1 MGTAERRQ
9 KEAHQRRE
17 GILKAARQVF
27 WKRGYQAA
35 TMPQIAAVA
44 EIAPGTLYL
53 YFPSKE
59 VLYVE
64 LLIEGY
70 VILHGQLEQA
80 ATPRQATIRQAQ
92 ALIDGFF
99 EFAHSNP
106 EYFDIIF
113 FVLQQEKS
121 KWETSFP
128 REQVDRLNRAEA
140 MCQQVVSTALER
152 IVKRSAK
159 QQRAVM
165 NAVWSMLAGVVFFFR
180 AKGNYEETAKAA
192 RELLLQA
199 VSHGI

>member
-9 KEAHQRRE
+9 REALQRRE
-17 GILKAARQVF
+17 AILKAARHVF
-27 WKRGYQAA
+27 WQKGYLAA
-35 TMPQIAAVA
+35 TMPQIAAAA
-44 EIAPGTLYL
+44 EIASGTLYL

-70 VILHGQLEQA
+70 VILHSQLERAVAQQKVPA
-80 ATPRQATIRQAQ
+80 RQAQ

-99 EFAHSNP
+99 DFARNNP

-121 KWETSFP
+121 KWEANFP
-128 REQVDRLNRAEA
+128 AEQVRRLEQAEA
-140 MCQQVVSTALER
+140 KCQQVVATALDR
-152 IVKRSAK
+152 VVQRSAK
-159 QQRAVM
+159 QRKAVM

-180 AKGNYEETAKAA
+180 AKGSYEETAKAA
-192 RELLLQA
+192 RELLLRA
-199 VSHGI
+199 VSHA

>member
-1 MGTAERRQ
+1 MGTTERRQ
-9 KEAHQRRE
+9 REAHQRRD
-17 GILKAARQVF
+17 GILKAARKVF
-27 WKRGYQAA
+27 WKKGYQAA

-70 VILHGQLEQA
+70 IILHGQLEQA
-80 ATPRQATIRQAQ
+80 AAPRQSPVRQAQ

-99 EFAHSNP
+99 EFARTNP

-121 KWETSFP
+121 KWQTCFP

-140 MCQQVVSTALER
+140 LCQHAVATVLER
-152 IVKRSAK
+152 IVKRSTK
-159 QQRAVM
+159 RRKAVM

-180 AKGNYEETAKAA
+180 ARGNYEETAKAA
-192 RELLLQA
+192 RDLLLQA